1 MKVVNIL
8 QSKGAEVFA
17 VLEADTVA
25 KAVSLLTDKNIGAV
39 VVKDGGGQVSGI
51 LSERDIVRHL
61 KEKGPGVLAAPV
73 KDCMSRHP
81 HTCRPDDSV
90 DELMNVMTNRRVRH
104 LPVVNNGK
112 LMGLVSIG
120 DVVKRKIEQ
129 IEHEAQALKEYIS
142 S

>member
-8 QSKGAEVFA
+8 QSKGAEVYA
-17 VLEADTVA
+17 VTDTDPVE

-39 VVKDGGGQVSGI
+39 VVKDAAGKVAGI

-61 KEKGPGVLAAPV
+61 KEKGPAVLSAQV
-73 KDCMSRHP
+73 KHCMSKNP
-81 HTCRPDDSV
+81 HTCKPDDSV
-90 DELMNVMTNRRVRH
+90 DELMNIMTNRRVRH
-104 LPVVNNGK
+104 LPVVNGGK

-120 DVVKRKIEQ
+120 DVVKRKIEE
-129 IEHEAQALKEYIS
+129 IEHEAQALKQYIS

>member
-17 VLEADTVA
+17 VAETDTVA
-25 KAVSLLTDKNIGAV
+25 RAVTVLTDKNIGAV
-39 VVKDGGGQVSGI
+39 VVKNANGEVAGI

-61 KEKGPGVLAAPV
+61 KDKGADVLVSSV
-73 KDCMSRHP
+73 KACMSPNP
-81 HTCRPDDSV
+81 HTCRPEDSV
-90 DELMNVMTNRRVRH
+90 DDLMTMMTNKRVRH
-104 LPVVNNGK
+104 LPVVNGAR
-112 LMGLVSIG
+112 LLGLVSIG
-120 DVVKRKIEQ
+120 DVVKRKIEE

>member
-8 QSKGAEVFA
+8 QSKGAEVYA
-17 VLEADTVA
+17 VTETDPVE

-39 VVKDGGGQVSGI
+39 VVKDAVGKVAGI

-61 KEKGPGVLAAPV
+61 KEKGPAVLSAQV
-73 KDCMSRHP
+73 KQCMSRNP
-81 HTCRPDDSV
+81 HTCKPDDSV
-90 DELMNVMTNRRVRH
+90 DELMNIMTNRRVRH
-104 LPVVNNGK
+104 LPVVNGGK

-120 DVVKRKIEQ
+120 DVVKRKIEE
-129 IEHEAQALKEYIS
+129 IEHEAQALKQYIS

>member
-17 VLEADTVA
+17 VTDSDTVA
-25 KAVSLLTDKNIGAV
+25 KAVEVLTEKNIGAV
-39 VVKDGGGQVSGI
+39 VVKNARGEVAGI

-61 KEKGPGVLAAPV
+61 RDKGAAVLASSV
-73 KDCMSRHP
+73 KECMSHSP
-81 HTCRPDDSV
+81 HTCRPDDTI
-90 DELMNVMTNRRVRH
+90 DDLMNIMTNRRVRH
-104 LPVVNNGK
+104 LPVVNGAR

-120 DVVKRKIEQ
+120 DVVKRKIEE

>member
-8 QSKGAEVFA
+8 QSKGAEVYA
-17 VLEADTVA
+17 VTDSDTVE
-25 KAVSLLTDKNIGAV
+25 KAVGVLTDKNIGAV
-39 VVKDGGGQVSGI
+39 VVKNARGEVAGI

-61 KEKGPGVLAAPV
+61 KEKGVAVLASSV
-73 KDCMSRHP
+73 KDCMSHNP
-81 HTCRPDDSV
+81 HTCKADDTV
-90 DELMNVMTNRRVRH
+90 DDIMTVMTNRRVRH
-104 LPVVNNGK
+104 LPVVSGAK

-120 DVVKRKIEQ
+120 DVVKRKIEE

>member
-17 VLEADTVA
+17 VTDSDTVA
-25 KAVSLLTDKNIGAV
+25 KAVEVLTEKNIGAV
-39 VVKDGGGQVSGI
+39 VVKNARGEVAGI

-61 KEKGPGVLAAPV
+61 RDKGAAVLASPV
-73 KDCMSRHP
+73 KECMSHSP
-81 HTCRPDDSV
+81 HTCRPDDTI
-90 DELMNVMTNRRVRH
+90 DDLMNIMTNRRVRH
-104 LPVVNNGK
+104 LPVVNGAR

-120 DVVKRKIEQ
+120 DVVKRKIEE